1 MENNDVSLLV
11 ELLRR
16 TDENL
21 SRLESRL
28 EKIDLFMPESAR
40 DRTILKE
47 QVREL
52 QVKVEHIS
60 DLLSGSKKKGGIV
73 IAGAFISALIGAG
86 AIDWPK
92 LLKSI
97 LGQH

>member
-1 MENNDVSLLV
+1 MEDNHVTLLI
-11 ELLRR
+11 ELLRQ
-16 TDENL
+16 TNENL
-21 SRLESRL
+21 SRLESRF

-52 QVKVEHIS
+52 QEKVEHIS
-60 DLLSGSKKKGGIV
+60 DLLSGSRKKGGLV
-73 IAGAFISALIGAG
+73 ITGAFISALIGAG
-86 AIDWPK
+86 AIDWSK